1 MSPFSTWEAIRKV
14 WVLLVGAGRD
24 WGVPAPQRLH
34 SGSHCGSGR
43 PWALS
48 PVPDTSVPPA
58 PQGDGS
64 QWWLWDVDQHD
75 QRPATEDG
83 SGQRAGAPPLR
94 MGLQAP
100 GRWVS
105 VRREGIGSS
114 VEDLRVCS
122 TLAPRGHSEPASRS
136 PQA

>member
-14 WVLLVGAGRD
+14 WVLLVGAGWD
-24 WGVPAPQRLH
+24 WGSQHP
-34 SGSHCGSGR
+34 SGSTQGHTVAVAGPGLC
-43 PWALS
+43 P

-64 QWWLWDVDQHD
+64 QWWPWDVDQHD

-83 SGQRAGAPPLR
+83 SGQRAWAPPLR
-94 MGLQAP
+94 TGLQAP

-122 TLAPRGHSEPASRS
+122 TLAPRGHSKPASRS